1 MQKILRMTFLWILAA
16 ALLAA
21 CQPEMIPQPLEP
33 ASTVTSAPAAAAQPS
48 PTTLPSATPL
58 PGAAVPTPT
67 QIVKQL
73 TREPLPTAQ
82 ENPSVN
88 ESLLPPP
95 YDASVQALVDQAKA
109 DLAKRLSVSADQIEV
124 QDVSTVT
131 WPDGS
136 LGCPKPGMAYTQV
149 LVDGMR
155 IHLQNGGQVYDYHSG
170 SGRAP
175 FLCEK

>member
-1 MQKILRMTFLWILAA
+1 MQKILRFTSIWILAA

-33 ASTVTSAPAAAAQPS
+33 AAVTATQSAPAAAQ
-48 PTTLPSATPL
+48 PSATQP
-58 PGAAVPTPT
+58 PTEAATPT
-67 QIVKQL
+67 LSPTQKF
-73 TREPLPTAQ
+73 TRVPLPTAQ
-82 ENPSVN
+82 EDSSMNGSPIT
-88 ESLLPPP
+88 PPF
-95 YDASVQALVDQAKA
+95 DASVQALVDQAKA

-155 IHLQNGGQVYDYHSG
+155 IHLTSGGQVYDYHSG